1 MKKKI
6 YIITLIGKTMYEEET
21 DFQNVQLYRPEC
33 CSMKQAVELSIKKV
47 NELSIGG
54 FQVTDI
60 YKSIQMLEIK
70 EN

>member
-1 MKKKI
+1 MEKKI
-6 YIITLIGKTMYEEET
+6 YIITLIGKTIHEET
-21 DFQNVQLYRPEC
+21 VDYQNVELYRPEC

-60 YKSIQMLEIK
+60 YKSIRMLEIK
-70 EN
+70 

>member
-1 MKKKI
+1 MEKKI
-6 YIITLIGKTMYEEET
+6 YIITLIGKTIHEET
-21 DFQNVQLYRPEC
+21 VDYQNVELYRPEC
-33 CSMKQAVELSIKKV
+33 CSMKHAVELSIKKV